1 MKLFKLRISACSSL
15 AIIFTIISFIPVAR
29 SDILSEGF
37 QSPPMV
43 ARPRVWWHWMNGNIS
58 KEGIKLDLEW
68 MQRVHLGGFQNFD
81 ANLTTPLVV
90 PKRLV
95 YMTPEWKD
103 AFKYATVLADQL
115 GLEEAIAGSPGW
127 SETGGPWV
135 PPSQGMKKYVWSE
148 TNVEGGKPYLG
159 VLNHPPTVTG
169 PYQTIPAKDHAH
181 VSETDSS
188 VPQFYADVAVVA
200 YKAPETDIS
209 FDTLNPVISSSGP
222 LSEKIDTSGSA
233 PLKITLLP
241 LSDIS
246 DDSWIQHSF
255 SKPQGIRSVKLFV
268 RRFTRTDDEY
278 YGIRTPRIN
287 LYSSNN
293 GKDFNLVTEFESF
306 DSPEITL
313 SFPEVKAKYFRI
325 VFRQEYS
332 ADKRKQI
339 THASAKNPKTKI
351 HPASK
356 YYEVVDYSLIP
367 GARINYFEKK
377 AAFGMMEQGLYKYPT
392 PTYTADDVIPKKS
405 IIDLTGLMQKDGTL
419 NWNVPAGKW
428 TILRLGYS
436 LIGKTNH
443 PATEE
448 ATGLEVDKLNRTYVK
463 NYMDGYLNSYEQ
475 TVGSDMMGKRGI
487 KYVIT
492 DSWEAGAQNWTDDM
506 IEKFKR
512 LRGYDPVA
520 WLPVFA
526 GHVVESSDASDRFLW
541 DFRKTI
547 SDLVADEH
555 YGQVQASLKER
566 GMGHYGE
573 SHEGGRALIADGMEV
588 KKLNDI
594 PMSAMWTPKYG
605 TYKETFSYNADDRE
619 SASVA
624 HIYGQ
629 NIAAAES
636 MTAGSDAWAWS
647 PATLKAT
654 ADQEFLNGIN
664 RFVIHESAHQ
674 PVVGKSPG
682 LTLGPYGQ
690 WFNRNETWAEQA
702 GPWID
707 YLSRCSFLLQQGQF
721 QADIIYYYGEDSNL
735 TALFSKSA
743 PPIPLGYGYDYIN
756 PDGLIHA
763 LHMENNR
770 ITTPSGMNYRVLCL
784 DAFSKYM
791 SLPVLRAIYKLVQQG
806 AIVIGDKPVDDPSL
820 ADDQA
825 EFKSLTHALFGN
837 GMGQYKVG
845 EGKVYAGQSIE
856 KVLKQLAIV
865 PDFNYTKSVPDS
877 RIDYVHRKVADE
889 DIYFIANRTGHGD
902 VFNASF
908 RVVGK
913 SPELWHPET
922 GDKEAV
928 SFEIK
933 EAVTQVPLK
942 LEAWGSAFIVFQKT
956 SHLKSVKLPQK
967 TLQVLCKLTGPW
979 EVQFENGRGAP
990 ESTELSELISW
1001 TESKDAGIKYYSG
1014 VGAYSKTF
1022 AVDPTWLNKSDEL
1035 WIDLGDVKN
1044 IAEVQINGIQL
1055 NQVWHAPYRLQVT
1068 KYLKAGNNTI
1078 KIRVTNAWVNRL
1090 IGDEQPGAVKYTYAD
1105 VKPYSANSPLLPSGL
1120 IGPVRLISHKAY

>member
-1 MKLFKLRISACSSL
+1 MKLFKLRPVVYATL
-15 AIIFTIISFIPVAR
+15 VIIFAVNSLTAET
-29 SDILSEGF
+29 SDNNLTQGF
-37 QSPPMV
+37 QNPPLA
-43 ARPRVWWHWMNGNIS
+43 ARPRVWWHWMNGNIA

-148 TNVEGGKPYLG
+148 TDVEGGRPFVG

-169 PYQTIPAKDHAH
+169 PFQNIPAKDHAH
-181 VSETDSS
+181 VSQTDLS
-188 VPQFYADVAVVA
+188 VPKFYADVAVVA
-200 YKAPETDIS
+200 YKVPETDIS
-209 FDTLNPVISSSGP
+209 LEALNPVITASAP
-222 LSEKIDTSGSA
+222 LSEKMDRSGSE
-233 PLKITLLP
+233 PLKMKLLP
-241 LSDIS
+241 IS
-246 DDSWIQHSF
+246 DTDEDSWIQYSF
-255 SKPQGIRSVKLFV
+255 SEPQVIHAAKVCA

-278 YGIRTPRIN
+278 YGIRTALLY
-287 LYSSNN
+287 LYSSDN
-293 GKDFNLVTEFESF
+293 GKDFNLISRLESF
-306 DSPEITL
+306 DSPELTI

-332 ADKRKQI
+332 ATKRKQI
-339 THASAKNPKTKI
+339 TQASAKNPKTKI

-377 AAFGMMEQGLYKYPT
+377 AAFGMMEQGLYKFPT
-392 PTYTADDVIPKKS
+392 PTYKASDIIPKTS
-405 IIDLTGLMQKDGTL
+405 IVDLTALMQKDGTIH
-419 NWNVPAGKW
+419 WNVPAGKW
-428 TILRLGYS
+428 RIFRLGYS

-463 NYMDGYLNSYEQ
+463 NYMDGYLDSYKQ
-475 TVGSDMMGKRGI
+475 TVGAEMMGKRGI
-487 KYVIT
+487 KYVIM

-506 IEKFKR
+506 IEKFKQ
-512 LRGYDPVA
+512 LRGYDPIA

-526 GHVVESSDASDRFLW
+526 GYVVESSEASDRFLW

-594 PMSAMWTPKYG
+594 PMSAMWTPAFG
-605 TYKETFSYNADDRE
+605 TYKETFTYNADDRE

-721 QADIIYYYGEDSNL
+721 QADIIYYYGEDINL
-735 TALFSKSA
+735 TALFSKTA
-743 PPIPLGYGYDYIN
+743 PKIPQGYGYDYIN

-763 LHMENNR
+763 LHVENNL
-770 ITTPSGMNYRVLCL
+770 ITAPSGMSYRVLCL
-784 DAFSKYM
+784 DPFSKNM
-791 SLPVLRAIYKLVQQG
+791 SLPVLRAVYKLVQQG
-806 AIVIGDKPVDDPSL
+806 AILIGDKPVDDPSL
-820 ADDQA
+820 SDDPAQ
-825 EFKSLTHALFGN
+825 FKALSDALFGN
-837 GMGQYKVG
+837 GLGQYHVG
-845 EGKVYAGQSIE
+845 DGRVYSGQSIE
-856 KVLKQLAIV
+856 NVLKQLV
-865 PDFNYTKSVPDS
+865 MMPDFSYTKSAVDS
-877 RIDYVHRKVADE
+877 RIEYVHRKVADE
-889 DIYFIANRTGHGD
+889 DIYFIANRTGHD
-902 VFNASF
+902 EVFNASF
-908 RVVGK
+908 RVEGK
-913 SPELWHPET
+913 KPELWHPET
-922 GDKEAV
+922 GDKETV
-928 SFEIK
+928 SFELKK
-933 EAVTQVPLK
+933 EVTEVPLK
-942 LEAWGSAFIVFQKT
+942 LEAWGSAFIVFRKT
-956 SHLKSVKLPQK
+956 ANLKSVKISEK
-967 TLQVLCKLTGPW
+967 TEYVLNKLTGPW
-979 EVQFENGRGAP
+979 KVEFENGRGAP
-990 ESTELSELISW
+990 ASAQFRELISW
-1001 TESKDAGIKYYSG
+1001 SESKDIGIKYYSG
-1014 VGAYSKTF
+1014 VGAYTKTF
-1022 AVDPTWLNKSDEL
+1022 NVDEAWLKDSGEV

-1044 IAEVQINGIQL
+1044 MAEVQINGVQL
-1055 NQVWHAPYRLQVT
+1055 NQVWHAPYRLQLT
-1068 KYLKAGNNTI
+1068 KYLKAGTNVI

-1090 IGDEQPGAVKYTYAD
+1090 IGDEQPGVVKYTYAD
-1105 VKPYSANSPLLPSGL
+1105 VKPYSANSPLLSSGL
-1120 IGPVRLISHKAY
+1120 IGPVRLLSLRSP